1 MTHEKLLPKKE
12 SVSPVINTFSGDDYP
27 EDPSFSITLE
37 TYLQALSCEPIIPGF
52 DEEET
57 RPLLARDDPRRHLNR
72 YLEKLSALEIP
83 GKQHVKDYLRDQYR
97 RQCKPNTIR
106 NSLVALSGFLDF
118 VSKREKDCV
127 EKISREDAEAWIEH
141 EQDRGMEPATVDSR
155 LRIVKAFLRFL
166 IEKEICQPHVI
177 SKRMQV
183 KVPDSLPR
191 AIDPQHIKRLLAVLD
206 KIRDRA
212 MILVLLR
219 TGMRIGELLHTLVSE
234 VNMKERRIEIFEAS
248 KNRVGRVVYLSDDAR
263 DSLKAWFKKRD
274 SKQELLFYGWGGR
287 TLSYTAARMMFV
299 KCLDKAGLLS
309 KGYSLHCLR
318 HTFATEL
325 LNAGM
330 SLPCLQQVLGH
341 SSIEMTLRYA
351 RLTDKTREQEYFKAM
366 ALIERRDSDAS
377 YQLDRQLPP
386 SLEKA

>member
-12 SVSPVINTFSGDDYP
+12 SLSPQINTFSGDDYS
-27 EDPSFSITLE
+27 EDPSLSITLE
-37 TYLQALSCEPIIPGF
+37 TYLQALSCESIIPGF

-57 RPLLARDDPRRHLNR
+57 RTVLTRDDPRRHLDR
-72 YLEKLSALEIP
+72 VLEKLSALEIP
-83 GKQHVKDYLRDQYR
+83 GKQHADDYLRDQYR

-106 NSLVALSGFLDF
+106 NSLVTLSGFLHF
-118 VSKREKDCV
+118 VEKRKKDCV

-141 EQDRGMEPATVDSR
+141 EQDRGMKPATVNSR
-155 LRIVKAFLRFL
+155 LRTVKAFLRFL
-166 IEKEICQPHVI
+166 IEKEICEPHVL

-212 MILVLLR
+212 MVLVLLR
-219 TGMRIGELLHTLVSE
+219 TGMRIGELLNTLVSE
-234 VNMKERRIEIFEAS
+234 VNLKERRIEIFEAS

-263 DSLKAWFKKRD
+263 DSLKAWFKERD
-274 SKQELLFYGWGGR
+274 PKQELLFYGWRGR

-299 KCLDKAGLLS
+299 KYLDKAGLLP

-366 ALIERRDSDAS
+366 AIIERRDSDAS
-377 YQLDRQLPP
+377 CQLDHQLPP
-386 SLEKA
+386 SPEKA

>member
-1 MTHEKLLPKKE
+1 MTHEKLLQEKE
-12 SVSPVINTFSGDDYP
+12 SVSPVINTFSGDDYSENP
-27 EDPSFSITLE
+27 SITLE
-37 TYLQALSCEPIIPGF
+37 TYLQALSCESIIPGF

-72 YLEKLSALEIP
+72 YLKKLSALEIP
-83 GKQHVKDYLRDQYR
+83 GKQHVEDYLRDQYR
-97 RQCKPNTIR
+97 RQCKPNTMR
-106 NSLVALSGFLDF
+106 NSLVALRGFLD
-118 VSKREKDCV
+118 VAKTRGKDCV
-127 EKISREDAEAWIEH
+127 EKISREDVEAWIEH
-141 EQDRGMEPATVDSR
+141 EQDRAMKPASVASR
-155 LRIVKAFLRFL
+155 LCMVKTFLRFL
-166 IEKEICQPHVI
+166 IEKEVCQPHVI

-191 AIDPQHIKRLLAVLD
+191 AIDPQHVKRLLAVLE

-263 DSLKAWFKKRD
+263 DSLKAWFKERD
-274 SKQELLFYGWGGR
+274 SKQELLVYGWGGK

-299 KCLDKAGLLS
+299 KYLDKAGLLS

-366 ALIERRDSDAS
+366 ALIERSDNDES
-377 YQLDRQLPP
+377 YQFDR
-386 SLEKA
+386 

>member
-83 GKQHVKDYLRDQYR
+83 GKQHVKGYLRDQYR

-118 VSKREKDCV
+118 VRKREKDCV

-212 MILVLLR
+212 MVLVLLR
-219 TGMRIGELLHTLVSE
+219 TGMRIGELLNTLVSE
-234 VNMKERRIEIFEAS
+234 VNLKERRIEIFEAS

>member
-1 MTHEKLLPKKE
+1 MTHEKLLETKD
-12 SVSPVINTFSGDDYP
+12 SVSPVINTFSGDDYS
-27 EDPSFSITLE
+27 EDPSISITLE
-37 TYLQALSCEPIIPGF
+37 TYLQALSSEPIIPGF
-52 DEEET
+52 DEEEV
-57 RPLLARDDPRRHLNR
+57 RPLFTRDDPRRHLNR
-72 YLEKLSALEIP
+72 HLRKLSVLEIP
-83 GKQHVKDYLRDQYR
+83 GKQHVEDYLRDQYR

-118 VSKREKDCV
+118 VKKREKDCV
-127 EKISREDAEAWIEH
+127 EKIIREDVEAWIEH
-141 EQDRGMEPATVDSR
+141 EQDRGMKPKTVDTR
-155 LRIVKAFLRFL
+155 LRTVKAFLRFL
-166 IEKEICQPHVI
+166 IEKEVCQPHVI

-191 AIDPQHIKRLLAVLD
+191 AIDPQHVKRLLAVLD

-234 VNMKERRIEIFEAS
+234 VNLKERRIEIFEAS

-263 DSLKAWFKKRD
+263 DALKAWFKERD
-274 SKQELLFYGWGGR
+274 PKHELLFYGWGGR

-299 KCLDKAGLLS
+299 KYLDKAGLLS

-366 ALIERRDSDAS
+366 ALIERRDSDES

>member
-377 YQLDRQLPP
+377 
-386 SLEKA
+386 

>member
-83 GKQHVKDYLRDQYR
+83 GKQHVKGYLRDQYR

>member
-1 MTHEKLLPKKE
+1 MTHEKLLQEKE
-12 SVSPVINTFSGDDYP
+12 SVSPVINTFSGDDYS
-27 EDPSFSITLE
+27 ENPSVTLE
-37 TYLQALSCEPIIPGF
+37 TYLQALSCESIIPGF

-57 RPLLARDDPRRHLNR
+57 RPLFARDDPRRHLNR
-72 YLEKLSALEIP
+72 HLRKLSVLEIP
-83 GKQHVKDYLRDQYR
+83 GKQHVEDYLRDQYR
-97 RQCKPNTIR
+97 RQCRPNTIR
-106 NSLVALSGFLDF
+106 NSLIALSGFLDF
-118 VSKREKDCV
+118 VGKRKKDCA
-127 EKISREDAEAWIEH
+127 EKITREDAEAWIEH
-141 EQDRGMEPATVDSR
+141 EQDRGMKPKTVDTR
-155 LRIVKAFLRFL
+155 LRTVKAFLRFL

-219 TGMRIGELLHTLVSE
+219 TGMRIGELLNTLVSE
-234 VNMKERRIEIFEAS
+234 VNLKERRIEIFEAS
-248 KNRVGRVVYLSDDAR
+248 KNRVGRVVYLSDDAK
-263 DSLKAWFKKRD
+263 DALKAWFKERD
-274 SKQELLFYGWGGR
+274 PRKELLFYGWRGR

-299 KCLDKAGLLS
+299 KYLGKAGLLS

-325 LNAGM
+325 LNAGI

-366 ALIERRDSDAS
+366 ALIERRDSDES

-386 SLEKA
+386 SPEKA